1 MLNFPS
7 EFSLLLHNPF
17 PQFIVLAT
25 VYMTSLHKFLDC
37 YDNPSSHPTNT
48 YKYLYLTLENIDLYY
63 QPVENPVVAIVN
75 FLIRLLYI
83 SLGEYV
89 QFKLYK
95 MAKEEKSIVN
105 EVTQFYCLISMI
117 AYPILLLYQ
126 TTADFMHPMKDIV
139 GNWYCVIG
147 RITFYIQLNV
157 LLFHSFIAAL
167 MRYCFIIH
175 EERAKAFGKTKLKN
189 IFLWITIFIPCLF
202 VTWGFM
208 ENQEMD
214 NFLFLHRCYG
224 IDHKVFLAELTG
236 GTKLFCVFTD
246 LGIDGFDHIINLI
259 RQITCTIKFVI
270 TVLIG
275 LNVSEFLIYIK
286 IFTHMKK

>member
-1 MLNFPS
+1 
-7 EFSLLLHNPF
+7 
-17 PQFIVLAT
+17 
-25 VYMTSLHKFLDC
+25 
-37 YDNPSSHPTNT
+37 
-48 YKYLYLTLENIDLYY
+48 
-63 QPVENPVVAIVN
+63 
-75 FLIRLLYI
+75 
-83 SLGEYV
+83 
-89 QFKLYK
+89 

-126 TTADFMHPMKDIV
+126 TTADFVHPRKDIV

-157 LLFHSFIAAL
+157 MLFHSFIVAL

-214 NFLFLHRCYG
+214 NFLFLNRCYG
-224 IDHKVFLAELTG
+224 IDHKVFQAELTG
-236 GTKLFCVFTD
+236 GTRLFCVFTD
-246 LGIDGFDHIINLI
+246 LGIDGFDHSQEMLMVISMFHKKLAKFGNSLCDKQLI
-259 RQITCTIKFVI
+259 LYVRSIRI
-270 TVLIG
+270 LS
-275 LNVSEFLIYIK
+275 L
-286 IFTHMKK
+286 

>member
-1 MLNFPS
+1 MELKQNNFYQPFT
-7 EFSLLLHNPF
+7 EPFLGFSISNNLLTKRND
-17 PQFIVLAT
+17 T
-25 VYMTSLHKFLDC
+25 
-37 YDNPSSHPTNT
+37 
-48 YKYLYLTLENIDLYY
+48 YLTLENIDLYY
-63 QPVENPVVAIVN
+63 QPVENPAVAIVN
-75 FLIRLLYI
+75 FLIRLFYI

-117 AYPILLLYQ
+117 SYPILLLYQ

-175 EERAKAFGKTKLKN
+175 EERAKAFGKKKLKN

-208 ENQEMD
+208 ENQEMA
-214 NFLFLHRCYG
+214 NFLFLNRCYG

-246 LGIDGFDHIINLI
+246 LGIDGFDNIVNLI